1 MRRSRISAFLY
12 VCALTLALMA
22 PSLALL
28 GAAPVRAQD
37 ATPEYVAWMNDPAV
51 TRFTEARFL
60 EHTPESVREYV
71 RVIRPLLQEDD
82 RWPQA
87 LRAVEWA
94 AFSGELLPPGEQA
107 LADAVLA
114 EAPGRR

>member
-1 MRRSRISAFLY
+1 SWPDAWLGGLERVGETAGRPRRES
-12 VCALTLALMA
+12 
-22 PSLALL
+22 
-28 GAAPVRAQD
+28 
-37 ATPEYVAWMNDPAV
+37 
-51 TRFTEARFL
+51 
-60 EHTPESVREYV
+60 ESVREYV